1 MKKINVEN
9 SIGQVLC
16 HDMTQIIPGTYK
28 DAKFRK
34 GHIISADDIEVLKSM
49 GKEHI
54 YVYEMNENMMHE
66 NDAAVFLCDM
76 CINDNMYATE
86 IKEGKVELKSK
97 IKGYLQI
104 DKERL
109 FTANSTDDITIGTI
123 KDGNV
128 EPDENIAGMRVIPL
142 VIEKKKLADLKKR
155 VGNEPL
161 LKILP
166 YKIKTF
172 GIVVTGSEVYHKRI
186 EDKFSPVLEAKLQ
199 KFGVKMIKKIYCDDN
214 KEMIINAIKE
224 IKDEGAELI
233 CCSGGMSVDPD
244 DLTPYAI
251 RESAKNVVTYGTP
264 FFPGAMFMLSYF
276 DDDTPIVGL
285 PGCVMYS
292 ANTVFDVFLP
302 KLLARV
308 KVEKKDFAALGYGGL
323 CRGCKICHFPNCT
336 FGN

>member
-1 MKKINVEN
+1 MEKIRVEDA
-9 SIGQVLC
+9 IGKVIL
-16 HDMTQIIPGTYK
+16 HDMTQIIPGKIK
-28 DAKFRK
+28 DARFRK
-34 GHIISADDIEVLKSM
+34 GHIITKEDIPVLKSM

-54 YVYEMNENMMHE
+54 FVSEMNQNMMHE
-66 NDAAVFLCDM
+66 DDAAVFLCDM

-97 IKGYLQI
+97 IKGYLSI

-109 FTANSTDDITIGTI
+109 YIANSTDEITIGTI

-128 EPDENIAGMRVIPL
+128 EPDEKIAGMRVIPL
-142 VIEKKKLADLKKR
+142 VIEKKKLADLKKK
-155 VGNEPL
+155 VGNKPL
-161 LKILP
+161 LEILP

-199 KFGVKMIKKIYCDDN
+199 KFGVKMIKKIYCDDD
-214 KEMIINAIKE
+214 KEMIINAINE
-224 IKDEGAELI
+224 IKSDGAELI

-251 RESAKNVVTYGTP
+251 KSSTTNIVTYGTP

-308 KVEKKDFAALGYGGL
+308 KVEKRDFATLGYGGL
-323 CRGCKICHFPNCT
+323 CRGCKI
-336 FGN
+336 